1 MTEPVPVSALGSE
14 LERYELAAELSPEEF
29 ERYYDT
35 EVELESRLTAMAGER
50 AAHHEFAESRDLFDE
65 VIKLNQVMRE
75 VVQKQLER
83 PGTSEPFTERLAAA
97 ADAATGLILLIQ
109 GQICQN
115 KAEELILGGNLV
127 EGKVHLE
134 QASECYGELFD
145 SSLPQSELGRVTG
158 ALTITKIEFFD
169 GVAAM
174 QRGKYET
181 AKEWFEEARSKYG
194 VLKDDLES
202 AADADPRAQ
211 NTIGD
216 LLRELTDQFAYT
228 DIMIRFV
235 SFFGQMQA
243 DNIGEALV
251 YVDDAV
257 VLYEA
262 WGKRAAATALP
273 AQVQGARA
281 MELAHFKGWQA
292 WAHAEHALERQN
304 WDECQLQIRT
314 ARTHW
319 ADSSDLARRYALLG
333 MLTPQYQTSNGEM
346 LLQATTRRWKSAK
359 RLYEEIDRLKEYYR
373 NVGALNVTQNAYGGH
388 VMKHDETSNISVGGN
403 VEGPVSA
410 GHAHVH
416 VGDRTTT
423 TSGDTT
429 ITSTETTRTVTE
441 LRSLAESLAELR
453 EALESWATTDAQ
465 RESVAELATAEQQAR
480 IGDEKGVAA
489 HLKKAGQW
497 AMTMAGKLAMTAAE
511 TAIKTSL
518 GT

>member
-29 ERYYDT
+29 EHYYDT

-50 AAHHEFAESRDLFDE
+50 AAQHEFAESRDLLDE

-75 VVQKQLER
+75 VARKQLDR
-83 PGTSEPFTERLAAA
+83 PGTGEPFKERLVAA

-109 GQICQN
+109 GQLCQN
-115 KAEELILGGNLV
+115 KAEEQLLGGNLV

-134 QASECYGELFD
+134 QASECYGELFG
-145 SSLPQSELGRVTG
+145 SSLPQSETGRVAG

-174 QRGKYET
+174 QRGKYEM
-181 AKEWFEEARSKYG
+181 AMESFEGARSKYG

-202 AADADPRAQ
+202 AADADRRAQ
-211 NTIGD
+211 NTIGK
-216 LLRELTDQFAYT
+216 LLRELDDQFAYT

-257 VLYEA
+257 ALYEA
-262 WGKRAAATALP
+262 WVKRAAATALP
-273 AQVQGARA
+273 SQVQGSRA
-281 MELAHFKGWQA
+281 MELAHFKGWRA
-292 WAHAEHALERQN
+292 WAHAEHALERQD
-304 WDECQLQIRT
+304 WGACQGQILA

-319 ADSSDLARRYALLG
+319 ADSSDLARRHALLG

-373 NVGALNVTQNAYGGH
+373 TAGALTVTQNAYGGN
-388 VMKHDETSNISVGGN
+388 VVKHEETSNISVGGN
-403 VEGPVSA
+403 VEGPVAA
-410 GHAHVH
+410 GHARVH
-416 VGDRTTT
+416 VGDRIT
-423 TSGDTT
+423 TSGDTK
-429 ITSTETTRTVTE
+429 TVTE
-441 LRSLAESLAELR
+441 LRDLADNLAELR
-453 EALESWATTDAQ
+453 EALQSWATTDAQ
-465 RESVAELATAEQQAR
+465 RESITQLATAEQQAR

-497 AMTMAGKLAMTAAE
+497 ALTMAGKLAMTAAE

-518 GT
+518 GG